1 MNWAGFVLVGGKSS
15 RMGCN
20 KALLNIQ
27 NRTLAEQVAEQI
39 RIVTNDVRLIGQADT
54 YSSLGYPVVE
64 DLFEGC
70 GPLGGIHA
78 ALSATRAEWNLVV
91 ACDMPEV
98 AAEFLKLLIAR
109 AEEGPADAVIPAG
122 PDGRPEPLCAA
133 YHRRS
138 LPEITNALEAGTF
151 KVMSGISRLKLD
163 VWRVPDARYFHN
175 LNTPQDWTG
184 YSNA

>member
-20 KALLNIQ
+20 KALMSF
-27 NRTLAEQVAEQI
+27 RKRPLAEQVAEQL
-39 RIVTNDVRLIGQADT
+39 RIVTNDVRLIGQVDT
-54 YSSLGYPVVE
+54 YGPLGYPVVE
-64 DLFEGC
+64 DLFKGC

-78 ALSATRAEWNLVV
+78 ALSATRAQWNLVV

-98 AAEFLKLLIAR
+98 TAEFLRLLIAR
-109 AEEGPADAVIPAG
+109 AEAGSADAVIPAG

-133 YHRRS
+133 YHRGS

-151 KVMSGISRLKLD
+151 KVMSGLSRLKVD
-163 VWRVPDARYFHN
+163 AWRVPDARYFHN
-175 LNTPQDWTG
+175 LNTPQDWLG

>member
-20 KALLNIQ
+20 KALLHIR
-27 NRTLAEQVAEQI
+27 NRTLAEQVAEQL
-39 RIVTNDVRLIGQADT
+39 RVVTNDVRLIGQVDT
-54 YSSLGYPVVE
+54 YGSLGYPVVE
-64 DLFEGC
+64 DLLKGC

-78 ALSATRAEWNLVV
+78 ALSATHAQWNLVV

-98 AAEFLKLLIAR
+98 TAEFLQRLIAR
-109 AEEGPADAVIPAG
+109 AEAGSADAVIPAG
-122 PDGRPEPLCAA
+122 PDGHPEPLCAA
-133 YHRRS
+133 YHGRS
-138 LPEITNALEAGTF
+138 LTEITNALEAGTL
-151 KVMSGISRLKLD
+151 KVMSGLSRLNVD

-175 LNTPQDWTG
+175 LNTRQDWLG

>member
-20 KALLNIQ
+20 KALLHIR
-27 NRTLAEQVAEQI
+27 NRTLAEQVAEQL
-39 RIVTNDVRLIGQADT
+39 RVVTNDVRLIGQVDT
-54 YSSLGYPVVE
+54 YGSLGYPVVE
-64 DLFEGC
+64 DLLKGC

-78 ALSATRAEWNLVV
+78 ALSATHAQWNLVV

-98 AAEFLKLLIAR
+98 TAEFLQRLIAR
-109 AEEGPADAVIPAG
+109 AEAGSADAVIPAG
-122 PDGRPEPLCAA
+122 PDGHPEPLCAA
-133 YHRRS
+133 YHGRS
-138 LPEITNALEAGTF
+138 LTEITNALEARTF
-151 KVMSGISRLKLD
+151 KVMSGLSRLKVD

-175 LNTPQDWTG
+175 LNTRQDWLG